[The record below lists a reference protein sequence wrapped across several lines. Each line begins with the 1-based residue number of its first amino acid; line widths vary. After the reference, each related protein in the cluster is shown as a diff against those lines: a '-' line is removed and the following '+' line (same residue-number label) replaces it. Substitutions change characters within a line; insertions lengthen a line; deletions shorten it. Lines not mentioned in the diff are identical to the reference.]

1 MKTNSKFEFLKLLFC
16 TPEKA
21 YFGEILLN
29 FIDTNQFLFS
39 FILLSYLRVPSVC
52 KYTFKVKNE
61 QFKKNSQIFLCNFVQ
76 YRYFFSFQV
85 ELAQKLHLNMYIVQ
99 YSKIINKKHL
109 ILYGVH
115 FFNGCFPNTYIIIH
129 IYILCTVYPISI
141 DLCQIFFS
149 KWEKEYIYI
158 PFMPINRDKYRE
170 I

>member
-1 MKTNSKFEFLKLLFC
+1 MKLPFTLKKNAEFFFLICVLKLLFC
-16 TPEKA
+16 T
-21 YFGEILLN
+21 
-29 FIDTNQFLFS
+29 
-39 FILLSYLRVPSVC
+39 SVC

-115 FFNGCFPNTYIIIH
+115 FFNGRYPNTYIH
-129 IYILCTVYPISI
+129 IYKILQYIQYLLTYAR
-141 DLCQIFFS
+141 FS
-149 KWEKEYIYI
+149 SANGKKNIYI
-158 PFMPINRDKYRE
+158 PFMPINRYKYRE

>member
-1 MKTNSKFEFLKLLFC
+1 MRYECKCPNPKFRRRRTRVKVFIFKKCQGAQILIFCMKHEASFYIKEKRRIFFLICVLKLLFC

-85 ELAQKLHLNMYIVQ
+85 ELAQKLHLNMY
-99 YSKIINKKHL
+99 
-109 ILYGVH
+109 
-115 FFNGCFPNTYIIIH
+115 
-129 IYILCTVYPISI
+129 
-141 DLCQIFFS
+141 
-149 KWEKEYIYI
+149 
-158 PFMPINRDKYRE
+158 
-170 I
+170 